1 MQLLKLE
8 VPTLV
13 KSDAVHLS
21 LRVDTSEE
29 PKITVEEVTE
39 PSEVN
44 EPNVKEDTLKEVSQK
59 SISPKLLKLNHAQ
72 ARLSKFHLNQ
82 L

>member
-59 SISPKLLKLNHAQ
+59 SISPNLLKLNHAQ
-72 ARLSKFHLNQ
+72 ARLSKFHLKQ